1 MITRHPFNQMDIE
14 IARVEFGILYDN
26 VQDITEK
33 IRKNPSKSVSS
44 INVWETMLKKI
55 LWLRSLLLDMER
67 KLYAKESESS
77 TLQLTLL
84 KLDKE
89 NEELKQKIKEL
100 ESLL

>member
-1 MITRHPFNQMDIE
+1 MDIE

>member
-1 MITRHPFNQMDIE
+1 MDIE

-44 INVWETMLKKI
+44 INVWETMLNKI